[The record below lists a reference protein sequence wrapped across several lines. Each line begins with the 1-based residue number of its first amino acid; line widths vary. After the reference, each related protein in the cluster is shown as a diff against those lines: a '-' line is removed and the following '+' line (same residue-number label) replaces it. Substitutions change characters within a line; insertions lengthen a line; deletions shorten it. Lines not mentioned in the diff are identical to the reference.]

1 MEHRTGFEPV
11 LRGFAV
17 RHLASRSS
25 VLLERGTGFEPV
37 SSDWQSDIL
46 AAVRTPQDFGA
57 SSES

>member
-1 MEHRTGFEPV
+1 M